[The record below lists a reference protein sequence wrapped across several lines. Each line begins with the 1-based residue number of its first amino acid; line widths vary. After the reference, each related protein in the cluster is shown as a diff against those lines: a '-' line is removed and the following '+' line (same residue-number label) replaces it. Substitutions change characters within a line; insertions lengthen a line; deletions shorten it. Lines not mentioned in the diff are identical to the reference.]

1 MFFAYFFIKNFNKQK
16 LFCFLLV
23 SYKGEGVETIAR
35 KFDFDML
42 MRLHSKALF
51 RYLYG
56 LTNDY
61 HLAEDLLQETFY
73 KVYLH
78 LGSMNEVVHIKS
90 WLYRIAYNTFID
102 YCRKINKIQA
112 VRVDDFFMSLKLDPS
127 LETENAYLQKY
138 EVELIYKH
146 LANMKEL
153 QQKAI
158 MLVDLKGFSYKEA
171 AELLNVKL
179 PYLKSLV
186 FRGRRELEKR
196 LRNEVKG

>member
-1 MFFAYFFIKNFNKQK
+1 
-16 LFCFLLV
+16 
-23 SYKGEGVETIAR
+23 VETIAN
-35 KFDFDML
+35 KFEFDIL
-42 MRLHSKALF
+42 MRLYSKSLF

-78 LGSMNEVVHIKS
+78 VSSINEVAQIKS

-102 YCRKINKIQA
+102 HCRKAKKMQL
-112 VRVDDFFMSLKLDPS
+112 VQVDDFFVSLKLDPL
-127 LETENAYLQKY
+127 LETENVFLQKY
-138 EVELIYKH
+138 ELELIYKH
-146 LANMKEL
+146 LSNMKEL

-158 MLVDLKGFSYKEA
+158 ILVDLKGFSYKEA

-186 FRGRRELEKR
+186 FRGRRELEKQ
-196 LRNEVKG
+196 LRNEVKE

>member
-1 MFFAYFFIKNFNKQK
+1 M
-16 LFCFLLV
+16 
-23 SYKGEGVETIAR
+23 ETIAN
-35 KFDFDML
+35 KFELDIL
-42 MRLHSKALF
+42 MRLYSKSLF
-51 RYLYG
+51 RYLHK

-78 LGSMNEVVHIKS
+78 VSSISDIVQIKS

-102 YCRKINKIQA
+102 HCRKAKKMQLA
-112 VRVDDFFMSLKLDPS
+112 QVDDFFASLKLDPL
-127 LETENAYLQKY
+127 LETENVFLQKY
-138 EVELIYKH
+138 ELELIYKH
-146 LANMKEL
+146 LSNMKEL

>member
-1 MFFAYFFIKNFNKQK
+1 VYIFKKSFEKEKH
-16 LFCFLLV
+16 FCFLCV
-23 SYKGEGVETIAR
+23 FYSGRRVETIAN
-35 KFDFDML
+35 KFEFDIL
-42 MRLHSKALF
+42 MRLYSKSLF

-78 LGSMNEVVHIKS
+78 LSSINEVVQIKS

-102 YCRKINKIQA
+102 HCRKTKKIQL
-112 VRVDDFFMSLKLDPS
+112 VQVDDFFASLKVDPL
-127 LETENAYLQKY
+127 LETENAFLQKY
-138 EVELIYKH
+138 EAELIYKH
-146 LANMKEL
+146 LATMKEL
-153 QQKAI
+153 YQKAI

-186 FRGRRELEKR
+186 FRGRQELEKR

>member
-1 MFFAYFFIKNFNKQK
+1 MEKQK
-16 LFCFLLV
+16 HFCFLCV
-23 SYKGEGVETIAR
+23 FYSGRRVETIANNFE
-35 KFDFDML
+35 FDIL
-42 MRLHSKALF
+42 MRLYSKSLF
-51 RYLYG
+51 RYLYR

-78 LGSMNEVVHIKS
+78 VSGISEIAQIKS

-102 YCRKINKIQA
+102 HCRKAKKMQL
-112 VRVDDFFMSLKLDPS
+112 VQVDDFFASLKLDPL
-127 LETENAYLQKY
+127 LETENAFLQKY
-138 EVELIYKH
+138 ELELIYKH
-146 LANMKEL
+146 LSNMKEL

-158 MLVDLKGFSYKEA
+158 MLIDLKGFSYKEA

>member
-1 MFFAYFFIKNFNKQK
+1 M
-16 LFCFLLV
+16 
-23 SYKGEGVETIAR
+23 ETIAS
-35 KFDFDML
+35 KFDFDIL
-42 MRLHSKALF
+42 MSLHSKSLF
-51 RYLYG
+51 QYLYG

-61 HLAEDLLQETFY
+61 HLAEDPLQETFY

-78 LGSMNEVVHIKS
+78 LSSMNEVVQIKS

-102 YCRKINKIQA
+102 HYRKTKKIKA
-112 VRVDDFFMSLKLDPS
+112 VQVDDFYTSLKLDPS
-127 LETENAYLQKY
+127 LETENAVLQKY
-138 EVELIYKH
+138 QADLIYKH
-146 LANMKEL
+146 LATMKEL

-158 MLVDLKGFSYKEA
+158 TLVDIKGFSYKEA
-171 AELLNVKL
+171 ADMLNVKI